1 MSTVLRPEPS
11 SGEYRIPQARP
22 AAAAGLPVPAEHRRL
37 DHVDL
42 LRGLVM
48 VIMVLDH
55 VRDYFTEV
63 RFDPTDMTR
72 THLALFATRW
82 ITHYCAP
89 VFVFLAGAS
98 AWIAGTRRTRGQLAR
113 FLLTRGLWLI
123 LVEVTVISFGWY
135 FTTQWTVGARAQVI
149 WAIGASMVVLAG
161 LIHLPRAAV
170 AAFGFALVVG
180 HNLLDGVSPAAFG
193 AFAPLWHLLHV
204 PGPLGIVPVVMT
216 YPLVPWVG
224 VMALG
229 YAAGPAVFS
238 QDAGAS
244 RRIAW
249 AGALVDSWVRGAPD
263 AQRLWRPQP
272 RLDEGSPTLL
282 AMSFLNL
289 TKYPPSLLYVLM
301 TLGPALVA
309 LALLRRAKGPVAD
322 VFVTFGRVP
331 FLFYVTHLYLV
342 HTLAVVAGVAQGF
355 PGSAIRTLYRLLP
368 EGYGFGLPV
377 VYLVWVCVVAVLYP
391 SAGGTRR
398 SRRGAGRGG
407 CRTSEG
413 QPECAMTGVPL
424 AALAISSATAAG
436 CET

>member
-1 MSTVLRPEPS
+1 MSTVLGPERS
-11 SGEYRIPQARP
+11 SGEYRIPRACPP
-22 AAAAGLPVPAEHRRL
+22 AATRPQTPAGRARL

-55 VRDYFTEV
+55 VRAYFTEA
-63 RFDPTDMTR
+63 RFDPTDLTR
-72 THLALFATRW
+72 TDVALFATRW

-98 AWIAGTRRTRGQLAR
+98 GWIAGTRRTRGQLAR

-123 LVEVTVISFGWY
+123 LLELTVISFGWY
-135 FTTQWTVGARAQVI
+135 FSTRWAMGARAQVI

-170 AAFGFALVVG
+170 AAFGLAMMMG
-180 HNLLDGVSPAAFG
+180 HNLLDGIAPAAFG
-193 AFAPLWHLLHV
+193 TLAPLWRVLHV
-204 PGPLGIVPVVMT
+204 PGPLGIMPVVMI
-216 YPLVPWVG
+216 YPLIPWAG

-229 YAAGPAVFS
+229 YAAGPVVFS
-238 QDAGAS
+238 PDAAAP

-249 AGALVDSWVRGAPD
+249 AGALMVLGFVVLRTLNGYGDPS
-263 AQRLWRPQP
+263 P
-272 RLDEGSPTLL
+272 RFDDGSPALL
-282 AMSFLNL
+282 AMSFLNV
-289 TKYPPSLLYVLM
+289 TKYPPSLLFVLM

-309 LALLRRAKGPVAD
+309 LPLLRRVKGPVAD

-342 HTLAVVAGVAQGF
+342 HALAVAAGLAQGF
-355 PGSAIRTLYRLLP
+355 PGSAIRTVHRLLP

-377 VYLVWVCVVAVLYP
+377 VYLVWLCVVAALYP
-391 SAGGTRR
+391 VCRRYAALKAR
-398 SRRGAGRGG
+398 SRAWWL
-407 CRTSEG
+407 SY
-413 QPECAMTGVPL
+413 L
-424 AALAISSATAAG
+424 
-436 CET
+436 

>member
-1 MSTVLRPEPS
+1 VR
-11 SGEYRIPQARP
+11 
-22 AAAAGLPVPAEHRRL
+22 RRL

-55 VRDYFTEV
+55 TRDYFTVV
-63 RFDPTDMTR
+63 RFDPTDLTR
-72 THLALFATRW
+72 TDLALFATRW

-98 AWIAGTRRTRGQLAR
+98 AWIAGTRRTHGQLAR
-113 FLLTRGLWLI
+113 FLLSRGLWLI

-135 FTTQWTVGARAQVI
+135 FSTRWPMGARAQVI

-170 AAFGFALVVG
+170 AAVGLALVVG
-180 HNLLDGVSPAAFG
+180 HNLLDGVAPAAFG
-193 AFAPLWHLLHV
+193 AFAPLWQVLHV
-204 PGPLGIVPVVMT
+204 PGPLAIMPVFVT

-238 QDAGAS
+238 LDAGAP
-244 RRIAW
+244 RRMAW
-249 AGALVDSWVRGAPD
+249 AGAGIILGFVVLRTLNGYGDPS
-263 AQRLWRPQP
+263 P
-272 RLDEGSPTLL
+272 RLEDGSPALL
-282 AMSFLNL
+282 AMSFLNV
-289 TKYPPSLLYVLM
+289 TKYPPSLLFVLM

-342 HTLAVVAGVAQGF
+342 HALAVAAGVAQGF
-355 PGSAIRTLYRLLP
+355 PDSAIRTVYRLLP
-368 EGYGFGLPV
+368 QGYGFGLPV
-377 VYLVWVCVVAVLYP
+377 VYLVWVGVVAALYP
-391 SAGGTRR
+391 VCRRYAALKAR
-398 SRRGAGRGG
+398 SRAWWL
-407 CRTSEG
+407 SY
-413 QPECAMTGVPL
+413 L
-424 AALAISSATAAG
+424 
-436 CET
+436 

>member
-22 AAAAGLPVPAEHRRL
+22 AAAAGLQVPAEHRRL

-72 THLALFATRW
+72 TNLALFATRW
-82 ITHYCAP
+82 ITHFCAP

-98 AWIAGTRRTRGQLAR
+98 AWIAGSRRTRGQLAR

-123 LVEVTVISFGWY
+123 LVEVTVISLGWY
-135 FTTQWTVGARAQVI
+135 FTTRWNMGARAQVI
-149 WAIGASMVVLAG
+149 WVIGASMVVLAG
-161 LIHLPRAAV
+161 LIHLPRPAV
-170 AAFGFALVVG
+170 AAFGFALVLG
-180 HNLLDGVSPAAFG
+180 HNLLDGVSPVALG

-204 PGPLGIVPVVMT
+204 PGPLGSMPVFVT
-216 YPLVPWVG
+216 YPLVPWAG

-238 QDAGAS
+238 QEAGAA

-249 AGALVDSWVRGAPD
+249 AGALIVLGFVVLRTLNGYGDPN
-263 AQRLWRPQP
+263 P
-272 RLDEGSPTLL
+272 RLDEGSPALL

-322 VFVTFGRVP
+322 VLVTFGRVP
-331 FLFYVTHLYLV
+331 FLFYVMHLYLV
-342 HTLAVVAGVAQGF
+342 HALAVAAGVAQGF
-355 PGSAIRTLYRLLP
+355 PGSAIRTLYRFLP

-377 VYLVWVCVVAVLYP
+377 VYLVWLFVVAALYP
-391 SAGGTRR
+391 VCRRYAALKGR
-398 SRRGAGRGG
+398 SRAWWL
-407 CRTSEG
+407 SY
-413 QPECAMTGVPL
+413 L
-424 AALAISSATAAG
+424 
-436 CET
+436 